1 MSKKPSPSTIAVN
14 KKARHLYEL
23 SDFVEAGISLTGP
36 EVKSIRAGKINF
48 LDSYVDFRDGEA
60 FVLSLHIAPYDN
72 AGYVPQ
78 DPDRPRRLLLH
89 AAEIRQTSIAL
100 DHVPIIDRN
109 PRRGERNV
117 DNIGGRRVSIVDAM
131 TRRYYVRSGIERVFS
146 HLHEA
151 HGGKFV
157 RVRGSAKVLLHLMFG
172 LIVIASEQIYANG
185 MLT

>member
-78 DPDRPRRLLLH
+78 DPDRAACCCTPPRSARWRP
-89 AAEIRQTSIAL
+89 AWS
-100 DHVPIIDRN
+100 
-109 PRRGERNV
+109 RR
-117 DNIGGRRVSIVDAM
+117 A
-131 TRRYYVRSGIERVFS
+131 
-146 HLHEA
+146 
-151 HGGKFV
+151 
-157 RVRGSAKVLLHLMFG
+157 
-172 LIVIASEQIYANG
+172 
-185 MLT
+185 